1 MPADLKPLCP
11 AHPTNMKGDSC
22 AGAPDK
28 KGTHDTDCLATRA
41 PELFQQTHAK
51 GYQCKTKRG
60 CEDEFLSEA
69 ECQVNLTRKELLCRC
84 TEPDLSLPGACE
96 GPIPLTRDKL
106 VIDPHT
112 GKPNCPSKLIDI
124 GSRIVY
130 PKKGPMTIGY
140 MGHIPGMDVSCQAV
154 TIPWRRKW
162 CCVTFDRA
170 SAFRPKSAVRT
181 RLMPE
186 RGKTRNGTP
195 NPTADRSPTRRKR
208 HCGEGNVWVCVKGT
222 SGVDRSGFFFRRR
235 KRKQRRR
242 RLWQRRAVV
251 TKKVEWRIER

>member
-1 MPADLKPLCP
+1 MGILAKETRSFLFIFLFFFFLVYIFLRIVSILTMPADLKPLCP
-11 AHPTNMKGDSC
+11 AHPTSLKGDSC

-60 CEDEFLSEA
+60 CEDEFLSEP
-69 ECQVNLTRKELLCRC
+69 ECPVRLTKRELLCRC
-84 TEPDLSLPGACE
+84 EVPDLSAPGACE

-112 GKPNCPSKLIDI
+112 GKPNCPSKQIDI

-140 MGHIPGMDVSCQAV
+140 MGHIPGMDVCMSGRNYSLETEVVLRHVRSSERLSPREQCENETYAKAKANARWNTKPDCRPLTDEEKTSLCQ
-154 TIPWRRKW
+154 
-162 CCVTFDRA
+162 F
-170 SAFRPKSAVRT
+170 
-181 RLMPE
+181 E
-186 RGKTRNGTP
+186 
-195 NPTADRSPTRRKR
+195 
-208 HCGEGNVWVCVKGT
+208 
-222 SGVDRSGFFFRRR
+222 
-235 KRKQRRR
+235 
-242 RLWQRRAVV
+242 
-251 TKKVEWRIER
+251 